1 MCLYFQAIS
10 EASPTDIK
18 EVDEKRDEE
27 APPRVGTSDCD
38 GCKRTIYSVFRLL
51 ERVQIGAVWLELRMA
66 SCHGLLL

>member
-27 APPRVGTSDCD
+27 APPRVGTSDWEICQ
-38 GCKRTIYSVFRLL
+38 RTVT
-51 ERVQIGAVWLELRMA
+51 
-66 SCHGLLL
+66 